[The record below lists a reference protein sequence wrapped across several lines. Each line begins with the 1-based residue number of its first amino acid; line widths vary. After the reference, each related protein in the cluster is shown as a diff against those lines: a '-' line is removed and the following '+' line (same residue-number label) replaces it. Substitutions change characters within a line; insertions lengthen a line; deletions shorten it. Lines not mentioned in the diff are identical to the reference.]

1 MTANVL
7 IINTLAVIWSFE
19 IYLKSQ
25 LTNVKDI
32 LLRITP
38 LSRMFKIHDFFRHGL
53 QNQKYD
59 GLSIITIFHQ
69 QLIQ

>member
-1 MTANVL
+1 ML
-7 IINTLAVIWSFE
+7 IINALAVIWSFE
-19 IYLKSQ
+19 IFLKSW
-25 LTNVKDI
+25 LINVKDI

-38 LSRMFKIHDFFRHGL
+38 SGRMFKIHDFFGMVL